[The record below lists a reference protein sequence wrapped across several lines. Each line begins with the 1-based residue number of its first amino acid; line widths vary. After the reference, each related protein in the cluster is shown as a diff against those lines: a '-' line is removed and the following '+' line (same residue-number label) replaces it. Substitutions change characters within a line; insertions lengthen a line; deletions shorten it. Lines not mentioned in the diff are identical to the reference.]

1 MMYTFK
7 PTSLSKHHDDALEE
21 HFIDERLTEPFFLFS
36 LVGKDLN
43 TDEFDIYGWF
53 VFNKH
58 FKVASYKYVNRFK
71 AFMLKQVFG
80 IDYER
85 VSRKDD

>member
-1 MMYTFK
+1 MYTFK

-21 HFIDERLTEPFFLFS
+21 YITGERLTESFFLFS
-36 LVGKDLN
+36 LVGKELN
-43 TDEFDIYGWF
+43 TDTLEIYGWF

-58 FKVASYKYVNRFK
+58 FKVASHKYVNRFK